1 MITGIGIG
9 YTILF
14 SGILI
19 LISWYDVKKGIIPNK
34 FTYPAALAAI
44 LISIFLTSNWKSCL
58 LGGGIGIV
66 ASVLLWLMAY
76 MSTRG
81 ADEEITVIGM
91 GDVKLLILIGLVVGW
106 PLVVAVILAGFV
118 FAGLYGG
125 IKAYYTRMKTGKS
138 FKSVAKT
145 ETAPL
150 APFLSLLSIAGL
162 IIGLFI

>member
-58 LGGGIGIV
+58 LGGLAGII

-81 ADEEITVIGM
+81 NDTETMTIGM

-106 PLVVAVILAGFV
+106 PLVVAVILAGFI

-125 IKAYYTRMKTGKS
+125 IRAYYTRMRTGKG
-138 FKSVAKT
+138 FKAVAQT

-150 APFLSLLSIAGL
+150 APFLSLLSVAGL
-162 IIGLFI
+162 VIWLVI